1 MRPGSHRYLKLCVAV
16 SVVLCTMF
24 SAPCFAQRTLS
35 LHEVL
40 ASATQRFPKI
50 LEAEQKLEQAEAR
63 RYSASGAFDLEFQ
76 QQSRARTAGYYDGI
90 YAKQKLIKPLAQGN
104 AKVFLEYRLADG
116 EFPVYE
122 DEFVTLDKGEVSLGL
137 SFSLLRGREIDKYRL
152 ALSNADLDVSM
163 EAFRQEAEKNS
174 VQFEAA
180 MVYME
185 WLNAYQQLGVYRQ
198 LLATAKARQTAI
210 SDRVKL
216 GHAAEIELLD
226 QQQNVVKREAMVLKA
241 QNEMR
246 LRAIDVSFY
255 WRNESGEPQVVADN
269 WVPHTPASLPEHRYA
284 DLSALIDDAI
294 TRHPDIRQVEVMLAQ
309 MDNQRRLYQNE
320 MLPQVDIHMKAAQ
333 DMGDGSETREGL
345 ESYVGLEFAMPLQR
359 RSAKGKLSEVRAK
372 IKELGFLRQ
381 RLAESLTVS
390 LQQANAKYKNAKA
403 QAELARRRAEL
414 TERLLQQ
421 EQQRFMEGA
430 SDLFKLNL
438 REEHLAEAQISAVTS
453 ELERLMASIA
463 LFGYAYQMDKLF
475 SP

>member
-1 MRPGSHRYLKLCVAV
+1 MKTSSHSYLQICVAV
-16 SVVLCTMF
+16 GLVLCTML
-24 SAPCFAQRTLS
+24 STPCSAQRTLS

-40 ASATQRFPKI
+40 ESATQRFPKI

-63 RYSASGAFDLEFQ
+63 RYSASGAFDVEFQ
-76 QQSRARTAGYYDGI
+76 QQSRARTSGYYDGI
-90 YAKQKLIKPLAQGN
+90 YAKQKLIKPLAEGN

-116 EFPVYE
+116 DFPVYE
-122 DEFVTLDKGEVSLGL
+122 DELVTLDKGEVNLGL

-152 ALSNADLDVSM
+152 ALTNADLDVGM
-163 EAFRQEAEKNS
+163 EASRQQAVKNS
-174 VQFEAA
+174 VQFKAA
-180 MVYME
+180 MAYME

-198 LLATAKARQTAI
+198 LLATASARQAAI

-255 WRNESGEPQVVADN
+255 WRDEAGEPQVVTDN
-269 WVPHTPASLPEHRYA
+269 LLPHLPSSLPEHTDA
-284 DLSALIDDAI
+284 GISALIDDAI
-294 TRHPDIRQVEVMLAQ
+294 TRHPDIRQVEVMMAQ

-320 MLPQVDIHMKAAQ
+320 LLPQVDVHMKASQ
-333 DMGDGSETREGL
+333 DIGDGSETREGF

-372 IKELGFLRQ
+372 IKQLSFLRQ
-381 RLAESLTVS
+381 GLTESLRIS
-390 LQQANAKYKNAKA
+390 LHQAKAKYVNAKA
-403 QAELARRRAEL
+403 QAELAERRAEL
-414 TERLLQQ
+414 TQRLLQQ
-421 EQQRFMEGA
+421 EQQRFMEGD
-430 SDLFKLNL
+430 SDIFKLNL
-438 REEHLAEAQISAVTS
+438 REQHMAEAQISAVTS
-453 ELERLMASIA
+453 ELERMMASIA
-463 LFGYAYQMDKLF
+463 LLGYAYQMDKLF